1 VFGDVKRFT
10 PVFQQIVD
18 SLDKNLNGMIDYT
31 EFITAAADKT
41 KMLSEKNLKFVFNT
55 MDKDGNGQITKAE
68 LKQMFETSEEK
79 DEKLWQSIFEEVD
92 LDNDGLITY
101 EEFATHMRMVT
112 ERNAKD
118 SYIVNGQLDEQKLL
132 LEIGE

>member
-1 VFGDVKRFT
+1 
-10 PVFQQIVD
+10 
-18 SLDKNLNGMIDYT
+18 MIDYT